1 MGSEMCI
8 RDRGVGDLLDHNA
21 QQRAG
26 DDGGA
31 HSSDRA
37 KAQLI
42 HHEPGHVR
50 TNHNDIAMGKVQQQ
64 DDAVH
69 HAVTQCDQCIDAAKG
84 QAVDQLA
91 KKHCHG
97 LILPFFAAFARLL
110 GNALFYQKSGD
121 GRAKPVPAVSAMG
134 LLFLSAAFMPHT
146 GAQNQSR
153 SEHFLQ
159 NGGCTVEAQDSGL
172 LDGVVVLIEGEGA
185 GDAIDGAACDSIDD
199 GLLIVCLLYTSPSPR
214 DS

>member
-1 MGSEMCI
+1 MEGLVGVVGRNDLCTGTKDQLCSVLQEEGHADC
-8 RDRGVGDLLDHNA
+8 RDQQGDTGCVAQRGVGDLLDHNA

-31 HSSDRA
+31 HSGDRA

-97 LILPFFAAFARLL
+97 LILPFFAAEDPPFGMHFFTKKAETAEQ
-110 GNALFYQKSGD
+110 NLF
-121 GRAKPVPAVSAMG
+121 R
-134 LLFLSAAFMPHT
+134 
-146 GAQNQSR
+146 R
-153 SEHFLQ
+153 SPQWVIYF
-159 NGGCTVEAQDSGL
+159 
-172 LDGVVVLIEGEGA
+172 
-185 GDAIDGAACDSIDD
+185 
-199 GLLIVCLLYTSPSPR
+199 
-214 DS
+214 